1 MEERNHPHHRQ
12 LHIIYLVL
20 RNQKATDKVDKGK
33 NFPWY
38 RDSGYEVFRRT
49 ASEEK
54 PDNIIIHVRTNNA
67 AQSTSYEMFHEI
79 QSLRNFIL
87 KCLPS
92 ERIAISTPLLRVD
105 KANANGINQDFK
117 EMVKESRLDYFS
129 HQNIKESHIDEYVL
143 HINRT
148 GSSIL
153 AKNLISVIHNS

>member
-49 ASEEK
+49 APEEK

-87 KCLPS
+87 KYLPS

>member
-1 MEERNHPHHRQ
+1 MK
-12 LHIIYLVL
+12 Y
-20 RNQKATDKVDKGK
+20 
-33 NFPWY
+33 
-38 RDSGYEVFRRT
+38 
-49 ASEEK
+49 
-54 PDNIIIHVRTNNA
+54 
-67 AQSTSYEMFHEI
+67 
-79 QSLRNFIL
+79 
-87 KCLPS
+87 LPS

>member
-1 MEERNHPHHRQ
+1 MEERSHPHRRQ
-12 LHIIYLVL
+12 THIIYLVL

-38 RDSGYEVFRRT
+38 RDSGYEVFRGT

-87 KCLPS
+87 KYLPS
-92 ERIAISTPLLRVD
+92 ERIAISTPLLRAD
-105 KANANGINQDFK
+105 KANVRYENIIIKGDFNAELPK
-117 EMVKESRLDYFS
+117 
-129 HQNIKESHIDEYVL
+129 
-143 HINRT
+143 
-148 GSSIL
+148 
-153 AKNLISVIHNS
+153 LIWHLSALSVTLKV